1 MKLKNRA
8 EPELDVDMTPMID
21 CVFLLLIFF
30 MVVAT
35 MSKVDLTPEIELPVA
50 PKAAI
55 AEDLRA
61 RGIINILPV
70 GTVTAAGETVTV
82 QKPFMVSGALTDD
95 AGLRTSVINRRAAE
109 PELRVVM
116 RIDQST
122 EFEIVQR
129 AIKACADAGIFDI
142 IFSSYQSSGS
152 L

>member
-1 MKLKNRA
+1 MKMKQRDA
-8 EPELDVDMTPMID
+8 PELDVDMTPMID

-35 MSKVDLTPEIELPVA
+35 MSKVDMTPDIELPVA

-61 RGIINILPV
+61 RGIINILPA
-70 GTVTAAGETVTV
+70 GYVTAAGEAVSD
-82 QKPFMVSGALTDD
+82 QKPFLVSGALTDD
-95 AGLRTSVINRRAAE
+95 AGLRKSIGERRASE
-109 PELRVVM
+109 PELRIVM
-116 RIDQST
+116 RIDQNT
-122 EFEIVQR
+122 HFEIVQR
-129 AIKACADAGIFDI
+129 AIKACAEAGVFDV

>member
-1 MKLKNRA
+1 MKLKKRQ

-35 MSKVDLTPEIELPVA
+35 MSKVDMTPEIALPVA
-50 PKAAI
+50 PKAAVP
-55 AEDLRA
+55 EDLRA

-70 GTVTAAGETVTV
+70 GSTTPAGEIVSE
-82 QKPFMVSGALTDD
+82 QKPFLVSGALTVDG
-95 AGLRTSVINRRAAE
+95 GLRKSVSERRAAE
-109 PELRVVM
+109 PELRIVM
-116 RIDQST
+116 RIDQNT

-129 AIKACADAGIFDI
+129 AIKACAEAGVFDV

-152 L
+152 I